1 MNGLFQKRF
10 ATLFLI
16 ISTTLLVTLLACT
29 GPQGP
34 PGEPGFSGKPGLS
47 GDPGAPGEAGAPGDP
62 GKPGAAGAP
71 GEPGNVGSQGS
82 QGVAGP
88 AGPAGLTGA
97 DGANGVD
104 GKNTSLVIMDET
116 TGAVGFIELV
126 DEGVPGGHSMDVPG
140 GHSTARVLGAGFVA
154 GEMVTL
160 RVRIPTAGT
169 YLPII
174 IEWDR
179 GKARGSTFPVEVG
192 QANGAGAIHATI
204 GLNVLDVPDNPDE
217 YPFAWYNTGP
227 LQLEARGDRGT
238 VLFAPFVMVD
248 KNPG

>member
-10 ATLFLI
+10 ATFFLI
-16 ISTTLLVTLLACT
+16 ISTTLLVALLACT
-29 GPQGP
+29 GPPGP
-34 PGEPGFSGKPGLS
+34 AGEPGLPGGAGL
-47 GDPGAPGEAGAPGDP
+47 PGAPGEPGDSGAPGAP

-71 GEPGNVGSQGS
+71 GEPGNVGSMGP

-88 AGPAGLTGA
+88 AGPTGAPGA

-104 GKNTSLVIMDET
+104 GKNTSLLIVDEA
-116 TGAVGFIELV
+116 TGAPGFIELV
-126 DEGVPGGHSMDVPG
+126 DDGVPG

-169 YLPII
+169 YLPTI

-192 QANGAGAIHATI
+192 QANGAGAISATI

-238 VLFAPFVMVD
+238 VLFAPFVMVN
-248 KNPG
+248 KNPN

>member
-10 ATLFLI
+10 TTFFLI
-16 ISTTLLVTLLACT
+16 ISTTLLVALLACT

-34 PGEPGFSGKPGLS
+34 PGEPGLPGKAGL
-47 GDPGAPGEAGAPGDP
+47 PGAPGEPGDSGAPGAP
-62 GKPGAAGAP
+62 AKPGAAGAP
-71 GEPGNVGSQGS
+71 GEPGNVGSMGP

-88 AGPAGLTGA
+88 AGSTGPPGA

-104 GKNTSLVIMDET
+104 GKNTSLVITDET
-116 TGAVGFIELV
+116 SGAVGFIELV
-126 DEGVPGGHSMDVPG
+126 DDGVPG

-169 YLPII
+169 YLPTI

-217 YPFAWYNTGP
+217 YPFAWHNTGP

-238 VLFAPFVMVD
+238 VLFAPFVMVN
-248 KNPG
+248 KNPD

>member
-1 MNGLFQKRF
+1 MKQEPQ
-10 ATLFLI
+10 ATPVNPELPEHLV
-16 ISTTLLVTLLACT
+16 SQETLDPRVHRAWPVPLVPLVS
-29 GPQGP
+29 P
-34 PGEPGFSGKPGLS
+34 
-47 GDPGAPGEAGAPGDP
+47 
-62 GKPGAAGAP
+62 
-71 GEPGNVGSQGS
+71 
-82 QGVAGP
+82 
-88 AGPAGLTGA
+88 GA

-104 GKNTSLVIMDET
+104 GKNTSLVITDET
-116 TGAVGFIELV
+116 SGAVGFIELV
-126 DEGVPGGHSMDVPG
+126 DDGVPGGHSE
-140 GHSTARVLGAGFVA
+140 ALVLGAGFVA

-169 YLPII
+169 YLPTI

-238 VLFAPFVMVD
+238 VLFAPFVMVN
-248 KNPG
+248 KNPN